1 MMNSRVRVGTLVL
14 LATLLPAAAAVAQL
28 TPLEQLGKD
37 LYFDR
42 NLSDPNQMSCSSCHL
57 PTAGFADPDAGV
69 PTSLGVIDSRYGNR
83 NSPSSAYA
91 AYTPPF
97 QYDAAA
103 MVYFG
108 GQFWDGRAPALED
121 QAKGPFLNPLE
132 MANPNQTSVV
142 TDVIRSSYA
151 DLFRQLIGKDNQA
164 IMADVA
170 GTYDFIA
177 GALATY
183 ERSVE
188 LNKFNSLYD
197 AHLAGQ
203 AELTAAQRHGL
214 ALFEGRARCS
224 LCHPARPA
232 ADGTPPL
239 LTAWAYHNL
248 GVPKNPAN
256 LFYTVPRTFNPDGAD
271 YVDFGLG
278 GRLGEA
284 DQMGKFKTM
293 TLRNIGVTAPYMHN
307 GVFQTLEQVVSFM
320 NSRDL
325 GGWPAPEVALNV
337 STVVGNLGLSPTDV
351 QDIVAFLNTL
361 TDDYA
366 PPLARLAADVSP
378 LPFTLEQNRPNPFN
392 PATEIAFTL
401 VEPAFV
407 RLDVFDL
414 QGRRVA
420 NLLTGDCPAGSRVVR
435 WDAGGGARQVAT
447 GLYFYRLQAG
457 KTAVTRSMLLV
468 K

>member
-1 MMNSRVRVGTLVL
+1 MHFRIRACALVL
-14 LATLLPAAAAVAQL
+14 LAALLPAAAAVAQL

-37 LYFDR
+37 LYFDS
-42 NLSDPNQMSCSSCHL
+42 NLSNPNKMSCSSCHL
-57 PTAGFADPDAGV
+57 PTAGYADPDATV
-69 PTSLGVIDSRYGNR
+69 PTSLGVIDARYGNR

-91 AYTPPF
+91 AFAPLF
-97 QYDAAA
+97 QYDAVA

-142 TDVIRSSYA
+142 TDVIRSTYG
-151 DLFRQLIGKDNQA
+151 DLFRLLIGKTNSA
-164 IMADVA
+164 IMADVPGA
-170 GTYDFIA
+170 YDFIA
-177 GALATY
+177 GAIATY
-183 ERSVE
+183 ERSGE
-188 LNKFNSLYD
+188 LNKFNSKYD
-197 AHLAGQ
+197 ANLAG
-203 AELTAAQRHGL
+203 AAALTAAEQRGL
-214 ALFEGRARCS
+214 ALFEGRAKCS

-239 LTAWAYHNL
+239 LTAWVYHNL
-248 GVPKNPAN
+248 GVPKNPDN
-256 LFYTVPRTFNPDGAD
+256 LFYTVPKTFNPDGAA
-271 YVDFGLG
+271 YVDYGLG

-293 TLRNIGVTAPYMHN
+293 TLRNIAVTAPYMHN
-307 GVFQTLEQVVSFM
+307 GAFATLDQVVDFM

-325 GGWPAPEVALNV
+325 GGWPAPEVPANV
-337 STVVGNLGLSPTDV
+337 STVIGNLGLSPTDV

-366 PPLARLAADVSP
+366 PPVAPLASAVSQP
-378 LPFTLEQNRPNPFN
+378 GFTLEQNRPNPFN
-392 PATEIAFTL
+392 PATEIRFNLT
-401 VEPAFV
+401 EPAYV
-407 RLDVFDL
+407 KLDVFDV

-420 NLLTGDCPAGSRVVR
+420 TLFEGDCAAGSRAYR
-435 WDAGGGARQVAT
+435 WDAGNGDQRAAS

-457 KTAVTRSMLLV
+457 KAVVTRSMLLV

>member
-1 MMNSRVRVGTLVL
+1 MQSRVRVCALVL
-14 LATLLPAAAAVAQL
+14 VAALLPAAIAVAQL
-28 TPLEQLGKD
+28 TPLEQLGKN
-37 LYFDR
+37 LYFDS
-42 NLSDPNQMSCSSCHL
+42 NLSNPNQMSCASCHL
-57 PTAGFADPDAGV
+57 PTAGFADPDLAL

-91 AYTPPF
+91 AFTPPF

-108 GQFWDGRAPALED
+108 GQFWDGRAATLED

-142 TDVIRSSYA
+142 TDVIRSSYG
-151 DLFRQLIGKDNQA
+151 DLFRQLIGKNNSA

-177 GALATY
+177 GAIATY
-183 ERSVE
+183 ERSAE
-188 LNKFNSLYD
+188 LNRFNSKYD
-197 AHLAGQ
+197 GYMAGKV
-203 AELTAAQRHGL
+203 ELTAAELRGL
-214 ALFEGRARCS
+214 ALFEGRANCS
-224 LCHPARPA
+224 LCHTARPA

-239 LTAWAYHNL
+239 LTEWEYHNL
-248 GVPKNPAN
+248 GVPRNPAN
-256 LFYTVPRTFNPDGAD
+256 LFYTVPLTFNPDGAAYID
-271 YVDFGLG
+271 YGLG

-307 GVFQTLEQVVSFM
+307 GAFQTLTQVVDFM

-325 GGWPAPEVALNV
+325 GGWPAPEVPLNV
-337 STVVGNLGLSPTDV
+337 STVIGNLGLGATDV
-351 QDIVAFLNTL
+351 QDVVAFLNTL
-361 TDDYA
+361 TDGYA
-366 PPLARLAADVSP
+366 PPALQLAGSAIPAGL
-378 LPFTLEQNRPNPFN
+378 TLEQNLPNPFN
-392 PATEIAFTL
+392 PATQIRFSLT
-401 VEPAFV
+401 EPAFV
-407 RLDVFDL
+407 RLEVFNL

-420 NLLTGDCPAGSRVVR
+420 TLFEGDCAAGSRVVR
-435 WDAGGGARQVAT
+435 WDAADGDQPVAS

-457 KTAVTRSMLLV
+457 KAALTRSMLLL